1 MKLIQWLF
9 RMDKQNKQTKLKKPQ
24 SRFCFWLSSLWQR
37 CCEECVGTCHNP
49 NDVLLY
55 YNNIAFY
62 LLMIDYNGR
71 EKKSKIK
78 LPTSQ
83 QSHYRKGNMK
93 KTTGYATTTSKI
105 VSQNM

>member
-1 MKLIQWLF
+1 
-9 RMDKQNKQTKLKKPQ
+9 
-24 SRFCFWLSSLWQR
+24 
-37 CCEECVGTCHNP
+37 
-49 NDVLLY
+49 
-55 YNNIAFY
+55 
-62 LLMIDYNGR
+62 MIDYNGR

-105 VSQNM
+105 VSQNMWEHERLELIDEIIQNSSDNITKPQN